1 MTHGTDSFGGDM
13 RVERCA
19 EYGQVQVRWP
29 LTRRNCPRASII
41 IPAAHQRRA
50 MVPFCQFFT
59 LLEWVRAMEIIDS
72 MQLVERKGAGQGRR
86 HT

>member
-1 MTHGTDSFGGDM
+1 
-13 RVERCA
+13 
-19 EYGQVQVRWP
+19 VQVAVDAAELP
-29 LTRRNCPRASII
+29 AASI
-41 IPAAHQRRA
+41 IPAAYQRRA
-50 MVPFCQFFT
+50 MVASAGSFT